1 MSTSEIDIN
10 VDIGEGFGRYRI
22 GNDESVMKF
31 ATSANIATGF
41 HGGDPSIMLETVK
54 LAKKYHVGV
63 GAHPALQDLR
73 GFGRRRIQL
82 DANELYPDLLYQI
95 GALDGI
101 ARSENLRVEHVK
113 LHGALYA
120 MTEDIDRYAE
130 VAAEA
135 IHSYNPELIVIT
147 ENGTEM
153 QRAAQKTGLRVAIE
167 AFPDLRYTAEGKI
180 IIERTKEVW
189 DPELVAE
196 RALRLVREG
205 YIDKINGEMFQT
217 AISTMCLH
225 SDAPNAA
232 DIIEMVR
239 SVLEKNGIR
248 LRQLSEIIGE
258 RK

>member
-1 MSTSEIDIN
+1 M
-10 VDIGEGFGRYRI
+10 
-22 GNDESVMKF
+22 
-31 ATSANIATGF
+31 
-41 HGGDPSIMLETVK
+41 
-54 LAKKYHVGV
+54 
-63 GAHPALQDLR
+63 
-73 GFGRRRIQL
+73 
-82 DANELYPDLLYQI
+82 
-95 GALDGI
+95 
-101 ARSENLRVEHVK
+101 
-113 LHGALYA
+113 
-120 MTEDIDRYAE
+120 
-130 VAAEA
+130 
-135 IHSYNPELIVIT
+135 
-147 ENGTEM
+147 
-153 QRAAQKTGLRVAIE
+153 AIE